1 MLQKKME
8 EIFCR
13 NIGVENLEEVNEWFR
28 KDYQLYD
35 APKFCTEILKYKN
48 KKVRIVGDYDGD
60 GIFSTSIFFLGLKSA
75 GFKHLDYCIPHRTD
89 GFGLSEKI
97 VWECIVDEV
106 DLILTCDNGTASID
120 AIKLAKENGIAV
132 IVTDHHQP
140 VMEGE
145 GDDAVAVYP
154 NADLII
160 NPSALPDTADFDKY
174 CGAGIAYKL
183 MCSLLGEKNDIVK
196 KLSVMA
202 GFATITDMMPLR
214 EENYKLVRKALKNA
228 RNPKYLTNGLN
239 ALLSFFHLHYID
251 EKDIGFK
258 IGPVLNASERMNPGT
273 AHKMVELVTSELP
286 YTECLE
292 LAEQANNVNIQRK
305 ETQKKMMTLALDVI
319 KEQNL
324 ENRVPLIVYLPNQ
337 KEGLSGIIAGNL
349 ADKYKVPTIVLTDS
363 SNTKGVIKGSARSK
377 GNCNMKEELDAVS
390 HLLLSH
396 GGHKEAG
403 GLSLKLENLETFREC
418 MEINLIDY
426 VYEDECDMPYDLEIS
441 ASQLPEVIKCL
452 DLFKPF
458 GMGNPNF
465 RLKITDYTLTS
476 SYGKYCTISPE
487 SKTIKLYSGFCNAI
501 GFGMADK
508 MGEIISPQNFS
519 LCGVITKN
527 SYMGKQTPMIEF
539 YDFENHTKENKTLL
553 AQKMASI

>member
-1 MLQKKME
+1 ME

-13 NIGVENLEEVNEWFR
+13 NIGVECLEDVNDWFR

-48 KKVRIVGDYDGD
+48 KKVRIIGDYDGD
-60 GIFSTSIFFLGLKSA
+60 GIFSTSIYFLGLKSA
-75 GFKHLDYCIPHRTD
+75 GFTNLDYCIPHRTD

-154 NADLII
+154 DADLII

-183 MCSLLGEKNDIVK
+183 MCSLLGKNNILK

-202 GFATITDMMPLR
+202 GFATITDMMPLL

-228 RNPKYLTNGLN
+228 RNPEYLTNGLN

-273 AHKMVELVTSELP
+273 ACKMVELVTSELP

-305 ETQKKMMTLALDVI
+305 ETQKKMMALALNVI

-324 ENRVPLIVYLPNQ
+324 EDKIPLIVYLPNQ
-337 KEGLSGIIAGNL
+337 KEGLAGIIAGNL
-349 ADKYKVPTIVLTDS
+349 AERYKVPTIVLTDS
-363 SNTKGVIKGSARSK
+363 NIKGVIKGSARSK
-377 GNCNMKEELDAVS
+377 GNCNMKKELDAVS
-390 HLLLSH
+390 HLLLKH

-403 GLSLKLENLETFREC
+403 GLSLKLENLETFKEC
-418 MEINLIDY
+418 MEI
-426 VYEDECDMPYDLEIS
+426 
-441 ASQLPEVIKCL
+441 K
-452 DLFKPF
+452 LFK
-458 GMGNPNF
+458 
-465 RLKITDYTLTS
+465 K
-476 SYGKYCTISPE
+476 
-487 SKTIKLYSGFCNAI
+487 
-501 GFGMADK
+501 
-508 MGEIISPQNFS
+508 
-519 LCGVITKN
+519 
-527 SYMGKQTPMIEF
+527 
-539 YDFENHTKENKTLL
+539 
-553 AQKMASI
+553 

>member
-8 EIFCR
+8 EIFCK
-13 NIGVENLEEVNEWFR
+13 NIEVECLEDVNEWFR
-28 KDYQLYD
+28 KDYKLYD
-35 APKFCTEILKYKN
+35 APKFCTEILKYKD

-60 GIFSTSIFFLGLKSA
+60 GIFSTSIYLLGLKSA
-75 GFKHLDYCIPHRTD
+75 GFTNLDYCIPHRTD

-97 VWECIVDEV
+97 VWDCIIDEV
-106 DLILTCDNGTASID
+106 DLILTCDNGTTSID

-140 VMEGE
+140 IMEGE
-145 GDDAVAVYP
+145 DDDSVVLP
-154 NADLII
+154 DADLII

-183 MCSLLGEKNDIVK
+183 MCSLLGKNSIIK

-214 EENYKLVRKALKNA
+214 EENYKLVRNALKNA
-228 RNPKYLTNGLN
+228 RSPKYLTNGLN

-273 AHKMVELVTSELP
+273 AYKMVELVTSDLS
-286 YTECLE
+286 YTVCLE
-292 LAEQANNVNIQRK
+292 LVEQANEVNTQRK
-305 ETQKKMMTLALDVI
+305 EMQGKMMTLALDII

-324 ENRVPLIVYLPNQ
+324 ENKIPLIVYIPNQ
-337 KEGLSGIIAGNL
+337 KEGLAGIIAGNL
-349 ADKYKVPTIVLTDS
+349 AEKYKVPTIVLTDS
-363 SNTKGVIKGSARSK
+363 NIKGVIKGSARSN

-390 HLLLSH
+390 HLLLKH

-403 GLSLKLENLETFREC
+403 GLSLELENLENLREC
-418 MEINLIDY
+418 MEINLIN
-426 VYEDECDMPYDLEIS
+426 YEYENECDIPYDLEIS

-452 DLFKPF
+452 NSFKPF
-458 GMGNPNF
+458 GIGNPNF
-465 RLKITDYTLTS
+465 RFKITDYTLTS
-476 SYGKYCTISPE
+476 SYGKYCTIYSE
-487 SKTIKLYSGFCNAI
+487 SNTIKLNSGFFNAI

-508 MGEIISPQNFS
+508 IGEITNPQNLS
-519 LCGVITKN
+519 LYGTITKKN
-527 SYMGKQTPMIEF
+527 YMGKQNNMIEF

-553 AQKMASI
+553 AKKMASI